1 VGRIVIGVVLMVIV
15 MVAVISAAS
24 SDLIHQVASLSRKG
38 RLLLAAG
45 VCLIA
50 WGGWF
55 YYNNGF
61 DYLLWLYHVP
71 TRPADERA
79 FVGATE
85 QALHA
90 WSAEQNAG
98 ARDRLCH
105 DPTRV
110 RAKAEEVSHWTGTV
124 STVYQL
130 GTRAVL
136 VVRIGRH
143 TDLRTSFNDAAGAVL
158 LDRGTPAFEQ
168 VAALRSGDPVRVS
181 GRLMPGADRCM
192 FDAGTEASEPGAQ
205 ILFRF
210 TAVEAADR

>member
-1 VGRIVIGVVLMVIV
+1 MGRLVIV
-15 MVAVISAAS
+15 AILMAIIMVVVISAAS
-24 SDLIHQVASLSRKG
+24 SDLIHHVANLSRKG
-38 RLLLAAG
+38 KLLLAAG
-45 VCLIA
+45 LCLIA

-61 DYLLWLYHVP
+61 DYLLWLYNVP

-79 FVGATE
+79 FVAATE
-85 QALHA
+85 RALHA
-90 WSAEQNAG
+90 WSAEQDPA
-98 ARDRLCH
+98 ARDRMCR
-105 DPTRV
+105 DQP
-110 RAKAEEVSHWTGTV
+110 RAPAEAEEVSHWAGTV

-158 LDRGTPAFEQ
+158 IDRGTSAFEQ
-168 VAALRSGDPVRVS
+168 VAGLRSGDPVRVS

-192 FDAGTEASEPGAQ
+192 FNAGTEASEPGAQ

-210 TAVEAADR
+210 TAVEATDR